1 MMDPYGFQAGSML
14 GVSIDAF
21 GKPIGGP
28 IEHPRASTALIL
40 GVLGLACCGICAPI
54 AWAMSRQ
61 ALIDIDRSGGV
72 VSGRAQVMV
81 GLVLGIV
88 GTAAMI
94 VQAVVFTLILIGGHA

>member
-1 MMDPYGFQAGSML
+1 MDPYGFQAGNML
-14 GVSIDAF
+14 GVPIDEF

-40 GVLGLACCGICAPI
+40 GMLGLACCGICAPM
-54 AWAMSRQ
+54 AWAMSQQ
-61 ALIDIDRSGGV
+61 ALIDINRSGGAI
-72 VSGRAQVMV
+72 SGRTQVMV

-94 VQAVVFTLILIGGHA
+94 VQAVVFILILIGGHA